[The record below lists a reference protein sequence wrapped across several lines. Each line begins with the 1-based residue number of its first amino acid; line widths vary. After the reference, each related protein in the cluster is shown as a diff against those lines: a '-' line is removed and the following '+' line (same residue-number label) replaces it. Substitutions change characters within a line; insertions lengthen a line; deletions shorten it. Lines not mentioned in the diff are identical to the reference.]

1 MALFFKWGENM
12 TETKKTTGGE
22 VNPDIVK
29 AFDLMWYHF
38 PSPVFLLQRNRTI
51 VGMNK
56 AAKELGVMPG
66 MKCFQLSGEKAIHE
80 GCLGNSALKDG
91 ESKRSVMYVPAMK
104 QVLDSYWLPIPGEK
118 DMLIHFGIDIT
129 EYAKPEMFPSEE

>member
-1 MALFFKWGENM
+1 MAE
-12 TETKKTTGGE
+12 KKVNSE
-22 VNPDIVK
+22 VIK

-38 PSPVFLLQRNRTI
+38 PAAVFLLQKNRTI
-51 VGMNK
+51 VSMNK
-56 AAKELGVMPG
+56 AAKDLGVITG
-66 MKCFQLSGEKAIHE
+66 MKCFQLSGETGIHE

-91 ESKRSVMYVPAMK
+91 EGKRSVLYVPAMK

-129 EYAKPEMFPSEE
+129 EYAKPEMFPPEE